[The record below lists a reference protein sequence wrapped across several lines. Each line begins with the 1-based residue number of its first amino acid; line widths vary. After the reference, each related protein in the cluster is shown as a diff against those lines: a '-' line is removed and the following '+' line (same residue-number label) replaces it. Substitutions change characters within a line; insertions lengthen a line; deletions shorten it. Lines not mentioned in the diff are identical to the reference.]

1 MKNILKRIFE
11 VFGYTIKKNY
21 LNRESFQFPRDFF
34 PIEMDDIQKKLF
46 VAVKNIL

>member
-21 LNRESFQFPRDFF
+21 LNRESFS
-34 PIEMDDIQKKLF
+34 IS
-46 VAVKNIL
+46 